1 MFFKMKS
8 KNKISKFVTGILL
21 CGCLFFSGFL
31 VGKSSLSSI
40 FTSKIGEETLY
51 TKADFGIFWQ
61 AWDVIKQKYKDADK
75 IDDQKMIYGSVGGLV
90 DSLGDPYSEFLV
102 PDVSKRF
109 LEDIKGTFEGIGAE
123 IGINKNNKLTIIA
136 PLEGTPAQRS
146 GLRSGDEIIQI
157 DEKMTVDMTIEEAVS
172 LIRGEKGSKVKLT
185 ILRVGSSKEQE
196 INVTRDTIKVPVV
209 SMSVVGGDIAHIK
222 LFNFTENSPQ
232 EFGEISQKI
241 LQSSAK
247 KILLDLR
254 GNPGGY
260 LDAAVDIA
268 GWFLDTGDIVVIED
282 QGKLGQKKYTA
293 NGRSVFKGWPIVILI
308 DGGSAS
314 ASEILAGALRDNLK
328 TKLIGVNSFGKGS
341 VQEMINLEKGASLK
355 ITVANWLTPTGI
367 SISKAGLKPDIE
379 IETDTSEAGEKQDLQ
394 LEKAINVLKLY

>member
-1 MFFKMKS
+1 MKS
-8 KNKISKFVTGILL
+8 KNKIFKIVEIVLMCVCLFLGGFFLGKSSFP
-21 CGCLFFSGFL
+21 LFFS
-31 VGKSSLSSI
+31 
-40 FTSKIGEETLY
+40 SKINEKETLH
-51 TKADFGIFWQ
+51 TKVDLSIFWQ
-61 AWDVIKQKYKDADK
+61 VWDIIRQKYKDADK
-75 IDDQKMIYGSVGGLV
+75 LDDQKMIYGSVSGLV
-90 DSLGDPYSEFLV
+90 DSLGDPYSEFMT
-102 PDVSKRF
+102 PDLSKRF

-146 GLRSGDEIIQI
+146 GLKSGDEIIQI
-157 DEKMTVDMTIEEAVS
+157 DNKITTDMTLEEAVS
-172 LIRGEKGSKVKLT
+172 LIRGEKGTRVKLI
-185 ILRVGSSKEQE
+185 ILRADNSKEQE

-209 SMSVVGGDIAHIK
+209 SVSILNDDIAHIR

-232 EFGEISQKI
+232 EFGEISQKV

-247 KILLDLR
+247 RILLDLR

-268 GWFLDTGDIVVIED
+268 GWFLDTGDVVVIED
-282 QGKLGQKKYTA
+282 QGKLGQKKYFA
-293 NGRSVFKGWPIVILI
+293 NGRSVFKNWPMVILI
-308 DGGSAS
+308 DSGSAS

-341 VQEMINLEKGASLK
+341 VQEMVNLDKGASLK

-379 IETDTSEAGEKQDLQ
+379 VETGSSDTIEKQDLQ
-394 LEKAINVLKLY
+394 LEKAINILKSY

>member
-1 MFFKMKS
+1 MKS
-8 KNKISKFVTGILL
+8 KNKISKIVTGILL
-21 CGCLFFSGFL
+21 CSCLFFSGFL

-40 FTSKIGEETLY
+40 LNSMIEGETLY
-51 TKADFGIFWQ
+51 TKADFGIFWHV
-61 AWDVIKQKYKDADK
+61 WDVVKQKYKDADK
-75 IDDQKMIYGSVGGLV
+75 LDDQKMIYGSVSGLV

-146 GLRSGDEIIQI
+146 GLKSGDEIIQI
-157 DEKMTVDMTIEEAVS
+157 DEKMTVDMTLEEAVS

-185 ILRVGSSKEQE
+185 IFRVNSIKEQE
-196 INVTRDTIKVPVV
+196 INIIRDIIKVPVV
-209 SMSVVGGDIAHIK
+209 SMSILNDDIAHIK

-241 LQSSAK
+241 LQSPAK
-247 KILLDLR
+247 KIILDLR

-268 GWFLDTGDIVVIED
+268 GWFLDTGNVVVIED
-282 QGKLGQKKYTA
+282 QGKLGQKKYVA
-293 NGRSVFKGWPIVILI
+293 NGSSVFKSWPIVVLI
-308 DGGSAS
+308 DKGSAS
-314 ASEILAGALRDNLK
+314 ASEILAGALKDNLK
-328 TKLIGVNSFGKGS
+328 TKLVGVNSFGKGS

-379 IETDTSEAGEKQDLQ
+379 IEADSNNISEKKDIQ
-394 LEKAINVLKLY
+394 LEKAVSILESY

>member
-328 TKLIGVNSFGKGS
+328 TKIIGVNSFGKGS

>member
-1 MFFKMKS
+1 MKS
-8 KNKISKFVTGILL
+8 KNKISKIVTGILL

-31 VGKSSLSSI
+31 VGKSSLSS
-40 FTSKIGEETLY
+40 FLTSKIEGETLY
-51 TKADFGIFWQ
+51 TKADFGIFWHV
-61 AWDVIKQKYKDADK
+61 WDVIKQKYKDANK
-75 IDDQKMIYGSVGGLV
+75 LDDQKMIYGSVSGLV

-146 GLRSGDEIIQI
+146 GLKSGDEIIQI
-157 DEKMTVDMTIEEAVS
+157 NEKMTADMTLEEAVS

-185 ILRVGSSKEQE
+185 IFRVNSSKEQV

-209 SMSVVGGDIAHIK
+209 SMSIVGGDIAHIK

-232 EFGEISQKI
+232 EFGEISQKV

-268 GWFLDTGDIVVIED
+268 GWFLDTGDVVVIED

-293 NGRSVFKGWPIVILI
+293 NGRSVFKNWPIVVLI

-328 TKLIGVNSFGKGS
+328 TKLIVVNSFGKVS

-379 IETDTSEAGEKQDLQ
+379 IETDTSDTKESQDLQ